1 MYWKSRVERK
11 SVFRKKQIKVNYMK
25 RGIGVMKKEE
35 KRTQNNHG
43 SQEKDIDSLLRSA
56 LRPTEEPS
64 IELKVA
70 VMKWAFLKEVGKV

>member
-64 IELKVA
+64 KELKEA
-70 VMKWAFLKEVGKV
+70 IIKRAFSKEVGKV